1 MALRRRGVQIGA
13 TIDLYTGG
21 RAAVAFAASPGR
33 WPEHELADRLSL
45 VVAIPAIAM
54 DAVEPSGEVWLREE
68 LRRMAR
74 ILSAP
79 ANDAPGAP
87 EPEVTVVSS
96 AGPGDLRIELQLL
109 RSATGPSPSLGG
121 RDFGIQ
127 SLALAAEAVAL
138 VGFDAAPRDVRLAAA
153 LSLEGVLAWF
163 HDGTGHRP
171 EAQAMAYALAYAV
184 ARLEG
189 AGRPVP
195 AALTAAIEG

>member
-1 MALRRRGVQIGA
+1 M
-13 TIDLYTGG
+13 GG
-21 RAAVAFAASPGR
+21 RAAVAFEAPPGR
-33 WPEHELADRLSL
+33 WPEHELADRLAL
-45 VVAIPAIAM
+45 VVALPAIAM
-54 DAVEPSGEVWLREE
+54 NAIETSAVEWMREQ
-68 LRRMAR
+68 LRRIAR

-79 ANDAPGAP
+79 ENDAPGAP
-87 EPEVTVVSS
+87 EPEVVVVSS
-96 AGPGDLRIELQLL
+96 DKPGDLRITLRLL

-121 RDFGIQ
+121 ADVGVQ
-127 SLALAAEAVAL
+127 SLVLAAEAVAL
-138 VGFDAAPRDVRLAAA
+138 VGFDGAPPDVRLAAA

>member
-1 MALRRRGVQIGA
+1 LRRRGTQVGA

-21 RAAVAFAASPGR
+21 RAAVEFEAPPGR
-33 WPEHELADRLSL
+33 WPEHEMADRLSL

-54 DAVEPSGEVWLREE
+54 NAIEDSGAEWLRER
-68 LRRMAR
+68 LRRIAV
-74 ILSAP
+74 ILSSP
-79 ANDAPGAP
+79 DSEGPGVP
-87 EPEVTVVSS
+87 EPEVIVVTSD
-96 AGPGDLRIELQLL
+96 GPGDLRITLRLL

-121 RDFGIQ
+121 HGVGVQ

-138 VGFDAAPRDVRLAAA
+138 VGFDAAPADVRLAAA
-153 LSLEGVLAWF
+153 LSLEGILAWF

-184 ARLEG
+184 ARFEG

-195 AALTAAIEG
+195 AALLTAVEE